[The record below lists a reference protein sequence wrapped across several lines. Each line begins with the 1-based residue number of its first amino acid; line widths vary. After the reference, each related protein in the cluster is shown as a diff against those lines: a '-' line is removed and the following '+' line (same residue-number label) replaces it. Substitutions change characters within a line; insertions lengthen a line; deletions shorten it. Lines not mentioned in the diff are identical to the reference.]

1 MITPAQRAEIRR
13 LYYGEHWKL
22 GTIAAQLGL
31 HRETVRAAVE
41 HESGSVRGGVC
52 RPTAL
57 DPYLPFIRDTLA
69 QYPRLRAT
77 RIHEMVHQRGYPGSV
92 IQVRR
97 LVRRLRPESTRTV
110 YRRVV
115 TLIGEQAQVDWGS
128 FGKVR
133 IGHGTRAVSGFVM
146 VLGYSRAIAAL
157 FTLDQTL
164 ESFLR
169 GHVEAFDALGGT
181 ARTLV
186 YDNLRSAV
194 LDRRGA
200 AVQFHPRLLELAGHY
215 HFAPRPCTPGRGNE
229 KGKIER
235 QIQYLRHAFF
245 AARPFRDLD
254 DLNAQFRRWRDD
266 VAHQRRHPEQ
276 PDRTVAEVWADEKP
290 RLLPLPAHPFETE
303 LVRVVRSGKT
313 PYVRF
318 DRNLYSI
325 PHTHVRKP
333 LTLLASDTRVRILDQ
348 QTELARHRRTYDTA
362 QTVEDPAH
370 LEGLLAATRQ
380 ANVHT
385 TRDRLRVAVPAT
397 AALFERLAERGEALR
412 PHATRLLALLD
423 DYGPKELAA
432 AVDDALQRDA
442 LGAGSITHI
451 LETRRRQRG
460 LKPPLRLTLPDRPRT
475 GVGLAPVTDTGGT
488 PPTGSGPRPRIRR
501 SRAFGSI
508 VTTAL
513 EASASPCPKR
523 YPLTSVIGSQSV
535 CTTPAGSAVV
545 RIREASPPWNPKI
558 ACQSSPTPIR
568 VRPRP
573 RAPGPSASSGRARRR
588 PGTGSRPGTR
598 RRSRGARGAG
608 PAGGARRRWPRG
620 SCRRGRWCACRRVP
634 AHSAAARRGQ
644 CAAAPRHRRA
654 PWAAG
659 ARPGRRRTAPI
670 QASTSSVRGP
680 GPAAGPSPTSSA
692 ASTVQ
697 HFGSSIL
704 TPTARSRS
712 TSTSA
717 MPGPSPSLARCRSPK
732 VVST

>member
-13 LYYGEHWKL
+13 LYYSEHWKL

-41 HESGSVRGGVC
+41 HASGSVRGGVC

-77 RIHEMVHQRGYPGSV
+77 RIHEMVRQRGYPGSV

-97 LVRRLRPESTRTV
+97 LVRRLRPETTRTV
-110 YRRVV
+110 YRRIV

-169 GHVEAFDALGGT
+169 GHVEAFEALGGI

-194 LDRRGA
+194 LDRRGT

-254 DLNAQFRRWRDD
+254 DLNDQFRRWRDD
-266 VAHQRRHPEQ
+266 IAHQRRHPEQ
-276 PDRTVAEVWADEKP
+276 PDRTVAEVWADEQP
-290 RLLPLPAHPFETE
+290 RLLPLPAHPFETD

-325 PHTHVRKP
+325 PHTRVRKP
-333 LTLLASDTRVRILDQ
+333 LTLLASDTRIRILDQ
-348 QTELARHRRTYDTA
+348 QTELARHRRTYDTG

-385 TRDRLRVAVPAT
+385 TRDRLRAAVPAT

-423 DYGPKELAA
+423 DYGPQELAA

-460 LKPPLRLTLPDRPRT
+460 LKPPLRLTLPDRP
-475 GVGLAPVTDTGGT
+475 GLRDLDVQPHDLETYDALGQHT
-488 PPTGSGPRPRIRR
+488 PDD
-501 SRAFGSI
+501 
-508 VTTAL
+508 
-513 EASASPCPKR
+513 
-523 YPLTSVIGSQSV
+523 
-535 CTTPAGSAVV
+535 AGD
-545 RIREASPPWNPKI
+545 
-558 ACQSSPTPIR
+558 
-568 VRPRP
+568 
-573 RAPGPSASSGRARRR
+573 
-588 PGTGSRPGTR
+588 
-598 RRSRGARGAG
+598 
-608 PAGGARRRWPRG
+608 
-620 SCRRGRWCACRRVP
+620 
-634 AHSAAARRGQ
+634 
-644 CAAAPRHRRA
+644 
-654 PWAAG
+654 
-659 ARPGRRRTAPI
+659 
-670 QASTSSVRGP
+670 
-680 GPAAGPSPTSSA
+680 
-692 ASTVQ
+692 
-697 HFGSSIL
+697 
-704 TPTARSRS
+704 
-712 TSTSA
+712 
-717 MPGPSPSLARCRSPK
+717 
-732 VVST
+732 